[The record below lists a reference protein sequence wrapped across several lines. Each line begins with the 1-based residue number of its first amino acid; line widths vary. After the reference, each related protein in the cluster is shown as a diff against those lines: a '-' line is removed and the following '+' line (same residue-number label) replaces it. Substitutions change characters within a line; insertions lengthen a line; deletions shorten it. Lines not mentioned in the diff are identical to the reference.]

1 MCFIRCSWEPL
12 VGSNIKKYVTPQ
24 SSGWSKIFFRINEI
38 SVRIKGFPRGSKFI
52 SLRDTSLWS
61 PDQNMFFSKILVDR
75 WNTLRIENSDGSKS
89 FLSTGWAPQ
98 WNSVDDWGRMQVY
111 TELYSTNIFLDNDEI
126 FKVRLDTS
134 IPHPIC
140 GSDDKTHRSGWMLH
154 PAGVQFLVRCKAAN
168 LWNYVVCLCVVPSV
182 DKSRKFSYASFC
194 SELLTLCVIL
204 RLQSIS
210 RLTWSSLEKSWWNL
224 SWYAL
229 IVYHWC
235 F

>member
-89 FLSTGWAPQ
+89 FLSSGWAPQ

-111 TELYSTNIFLDNDEI
+111 ILSYTQQIYFWITMKFL
-126 FKVRLDTS
+126 RCAS
-134 IPHPIC
+134 IH
-140 GSDDKTHRSGWMLH
+140 
-154 PAGVQFLVRCKAAN
+154 QFLIRF
-168 LWNYVVCLCVVPSV
+168 VVATIRP
-182 DKSRKFSYASFC
+182 
-194 SELLTLCVIL
+194 
-204 RLQSIS
+204 
-210 RLTWSSLEKSWWNL
+210 
-224 SWYAL
+224 
-229 IVYHWC
+229 IVQVGCYIQLVYN